1 MYGITDSVYIY
12 RKTSNNSALLFS
24 KMIIYFK
31 ETSLQNTS
39 ITHCLLFYNDT
50 LISVNP

>member
-12 RKTSNNSALLFS
+12 RKTSNNSALLIS
-24 KMIIYFK
+24 KIIIYFK

-39 ITHCLLFYNDT
+39 INSLLII
-50 LISVNP
+50 L